1 MMRHLSRSSAAFMT
15 DSSTRLERTNR
26 ESYIRSN
33 TTFSVSAYRIMNAGR
48 GTGWRTWTTLT
59 GTTTSSI
66 ELTEKKVSQ
75 WIVSYGSQN
84 FSSRIGISTGR
95 TMVANDEVFEFISGL
110 SMPRINQ
117 LCKIEVKLDALSPYQ
132 SIFGQVK

>member
-1 MMRHLSRSSAAFMT
+1 MRHLSRSSAAFMT
-15 DSSTRLERTNR
+15 DASSRLEQTNR
-26 ESYIRSN
+26 ESCIRSN
-33 TTFSVSAYRIMNAGR
+33 TTCSASAYRIMNAGR

-75 WIVSYGSQN
+75 WIVSYGSQT
-84 FSSRIGISTGR
+84 FSSRSGISTGR